1 MTAGNCHCSQDQ
13 TQITPSWQSNGI
25 SLYTK
30 RPSLLRENMTDRTEK
45 VFHVYLWTSPVQEWQ
60 RQPQPSRWHNASG
73 WCWSCGASGAR
84 FWWGQTCDLRDTS
97 SIQSRSFKLSI
108 GQKDR
113 TEAHLNSSDWVVDSH
128 VCQLM
133 TVGILSLVT
142 PSDANYT
149 IIARLHSG
157 CNWQTIDKKEGWN
170 NILAERIHFQ
180 KHPDQNGEYHRP
192 SHEEYEQ
199 QLFLYPRTLRWSGDL
214 KDTIKHEHRRKP
226 TTTENGCI

>member
-1 MTAGNCHCSQDQ
+1 MRCPTRPFEPKLPTDTKLNNEKVWTFSSLLRIECTSVTGDSLMTAGNCHCSQDQ

-25 SLYTK
+25 SLYAQ
-30 RPSLLRENMTDRTEK
+30 RLSLLRENMTDRKEK
-45 VFHVYLWTSPVQEWQ
+45 VFHGYLWTSPVQEWQ
-60 RQPQPSRWHNASG
+60 RQPQLSRWHNASG

-97 SIQSRSFKLSI
+97 SIQSRSFKLST

-113 TEAHLNSSDWVVDSH
+113 TEAQLNSSDWVVDSH

-157 CNWQTIDKKEGWN
+157 CI
-170 NILAERIHFQ
+170 
-180 KHPDQNGEYHRP
+180 
-192 SHEEYEQ
+192 
-199 QLFLYPRTLRWSGDL
+199 
-214 KDTIKHEHRRKP
+214 
-226 TTTENGCI
+226 